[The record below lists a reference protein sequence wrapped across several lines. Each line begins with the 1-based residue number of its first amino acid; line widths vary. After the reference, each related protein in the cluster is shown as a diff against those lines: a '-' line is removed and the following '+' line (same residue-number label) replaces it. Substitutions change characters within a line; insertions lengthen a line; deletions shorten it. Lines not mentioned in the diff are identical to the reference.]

1 MYEGHF
7 NYEITKKNILAASK
21 KSKKIGRTYTD
32 DFQPS
37 CNNYFFSFL
46 IKEMNIPLSVSFKC
60 TYIREYFTYKY
71 GVNFKDTPTHCD
83 EVEQENLKKLLL
95 KLNCNRAVKI

>member
-21 KSKKIGRTYTD
+21 KSKKIGRTYSD
-32 DFQPS
+32 DFPPS
-37 CNNYFFSFL
+37 CSSCFFRFL
-46 IKEMNIPLSVSFKC
+46 IEQTSIPFTMPFKC

-71 GVNFKDTPTHCD
+71 GVNFKDIPTHCD
-83 EVEQENLKKLLL
+83 EAEQENLKKLLL
-95 KLNCNRAVKI
+95 KLNCNRTVKI

>member
-7 NYEITKKNILAASK
+7 NYEITKKNILDASK
-21 KSKKIGRTYTD
+21 KSKKIGITYD
-32 DFQPS
+32 DGLQPS
-37 CNNYFFSFL
+37 CNSCFFRFL
-46 IKEMNIPLSVSFKC
+46 VEEINIPLSVPFKC

-95 KLNCNRAVKI
+95 KLNYTRTVKI

>member
-7 NYEITKKNILAASK
+7 NYEITKKNILATSK
-21 KSKKIGRTYTD
+21 KSKKIGRTYSD

-37 CNNYFFSFL
+37 CNSCFFRFL
-46 IKEMNIPLSVSFKC
+46 IEEMSIPLPVPFKC

-95 KLNCNRAVKI
+95 KLNCNRTVKI

>member
-21 KSKKIGRTYTD
+21 KSKKIGRTYSD
-32 DFQPS
+32 DFPPS
-37 CNNYFFSFL
+37 CSSCFFRFL
-46 IKEMNIPLSVSFKC
+46 IEQTSIPFTMPFKC

-95 KLNCNRAVKI
+95 KLNCNRTVKI

>member
-21 KSKKIGRTYTD
+21 KSKKIGRTYSD
-32 DFQPS
+32 DFPPS
-37 CNNYFFSFL
+37 CSSCFFRFL
-46 IKEMNIPLSVSFKC
+46 IEQTSIPFTMPFKS

-83 EVEQENLKKLLL
+83 EAEQENLKKLLL
-95 KLNCNRAVKI
+95 KLNCNRTVKI

>member
-21 KSKKIGRTYTD
+21 KSKKIGRTYSD
-32 DFQPS
+32 DFPPS
-37 CNNYFFSFL
+37 CSSCFFRFL
-46 IKEMNIPLSVSFKC
+46 IEQTSIPFIMPFKC

-83 EVEQENLKKLLL
+83 EAEQENLKKLLL
-95 KLNCNRAVKI
+95 KLNCNRTVKI

>member
-21 KSKKIGRTYTD
+21 KSKKIGRTYSD
-32 DFQPS
+32 YFPPS
-37 CNNYFFSFL
+37 CSSCFFRFL
-46 IKEMNIPLSVSFKC
+46 IEQTSIPFTMPFKC

-83 EVEQENLKKLLL
+83 EAEQENLKKLLL
-95 KLNCNRAVKI
+95 KLNCNRTVKI

>member
-21 KSKKIGRTYTD
+21 KSKKIGRAYSD
-32 DFQPS
+32 DFPPS
-37 CNNYFFSFL
+37 CSSCFFRFL
-46 IKEMNIPLSVSFKC
+46 IEQTSIPFTMPFKC

-83 EVEQENLKKLLL
+83 EAEQENLKKLLL
-95 KLNCNRAVKI
+95 KLNCNRTVKI

>member
-7 NYEITKKNILAASK
+7 YYEITKKNILAASK
-21 KSKKIGRTYTD
+21 KSNKIGRTYTD

-37 CNNYFFSFL
+37 CNNCFFRFL
-46 IKEMNIPLSVSFKC
+46 IEAAEIPLSVPFKC

-83 EVEQENLKKLLL
+83 EVEQNNLKKLLL
-95 KLNCNRAVKI
+95 KLNCSRAVKI